1 MVSRIIKKTP
11 TKSIKDCR
19 RNSRR
24 KKTPVKSPSS
34 SVVIATINESF
45 FSCRRRLVKI
55 FSKLVKI
62 ATPKRSLKKQGF
74 KKLKKN
80 ADFDFLF
87 PEKTPETKIAKPLF
101 FALPPSENP
110 EKPTIF
116 LDLDETLIHSSADL
130 PSKPFDFVVR
140 PKIEGETMDFYVI
153 KRPGVD
159 EFLEFLSK
167 KFEIVIFT
175 AGLREYASL
184 VLDNLDKNRV
194 INHRLYRDSCREL
207 DGKYVKDLA
216 QMGRD
221 LWKVAIIDDNPNSFS
236 FQPENAIQIKP
247 FIDDLQ
253 DNELS
258 KLIRFFDA
266 CDGVKDIRD
275 AVKLF
280 AHDNLQS
287 SLLD

>member
-1 MVSRIIKKTP
+1 MKKP
-11 TKSIKDCR
+11 QKPKSLNLC
-19 RNSRR
+19 
-24 KKTPVKSPSS
+24 
-34 SVVIATINESF
+34 
-45 FSCRRRLVKI
+45 
-55 FSKLVKI
+55 
-62 ATPKRSLKKQGF
+62 
-74 KKLKKN
+74 
-80 ADFDFLF
+80 
-87 PEKTPETKIAKPLF
+87 F

-159 EFLEFLSK
+159 EFLDFLSK

-280 AHDNLQS
+280 AHDNLQQD
-287 SLLD
+287 LLD